1 MNNTFFYAAV
11 HGSETISLK
20 KLDATKGLFRG
31 RKSKKDRQYN
41 DNREKNNSLQTTA
54 QIPKD

>member
-1 MNNTFFYAAV
+1 M
-11 HGSETISLK
+11 SLTK
-20 KLDATKGLFRG
+20 FDATKGLFRG

-41 DNREKNNSLQTTA
+41 DNRETNNSLQTTA